1 MFFFNKSLIYEVDS
15 TIKIIEN
22 CMLHNMVYNFM
33 IALNIYIPIITIQI
47 NFLNTKAVTYII
59 FDEKVCIPFKL
70 KRVMKFH
77 HSF

>member
-1 MFFFNKSLIYEVDS
+1 MFFFIKSLIYEVDS

-59 FDEKVCIPFKL
+59 FYEKVCIPFKL